1 MMTMPQ
7 LSVIVPAYNARETLK
22 RCLDSILGQS
32 FRDLELIVV
41 DDGST
46 DETPRICDEYAA
58 ADERVR
64 VLHQPNGGVS
74 RARNAGIDAARGERL
89 AFVDAD
95 DHLLPE
101 AYETMLRALE
111 ETGAETVL
119 CNFLAEAPDGT
130 LSEYGAHVPGG
141 FYDAGAARELIVHSL
156 LCDRLQASFN
166 GFIWCYLFDLAKVR
180 AAGLRFS
187 GAYLEDE
194 IFLIDYFGGG
204 SSLAVVDEALYRYCL
219 NPASVTRRY
228 LPGYSETFR
237 RSFAAKR
244 ELVRKHGLSVT
255 PDWEYTTLW
264 AGLLIAV
271 GNEFAPG
278 NPAGFGGKVK
288 GLKAICR
295 EPDYARAIR
304 EHKPTGMGRNK
315 TLVAALVRAR
325 AYGLLA
331 ALYAVKNRNRG

>member
-111 ETGAETVL
+111 ATGAETVL
-119 CNFLAEAPDGT
+119 
-130 LSEYGAHVPGG
+130 
-141 FYDAGAARELIVHSL
+141 
-156 LCDRLQASFN
+156 
-166 GFIWCYLFDLAKVR
+166 
-180 AAGLRFS
+180 
-187 GAYLEDE
+187 
-194 IFLIDYFGGG
+194 
-204 SSLAVVDEALYRYCL
+204 
-219 NPASVTRRY
+219 
-228 LPGYSETFR
+228 
-237 RSFAAKR
+237 
-244 ELVRKHGLSVT
+244 
-255 PDWEYTTLW
+255 
-264 AGLLIAV
+264 
-271 GNEFAPG
+271 
-278 NPAGFGGKVK
+278 
-288 GLKAICR
+288 
-295 EPDYARAIR
+295 
-304 EHKPTGMGRNK
+304 
-315 TLVAALVRAR
+315 
-325 AYGLLA
+325 
-331 ALYAVKNRNRG
+331 